1 MSKPNRVL
9 VTGATGFVGANLVR
23 RLYREGYE
31 VHVFTRVSSNKWRLI
46 DVLSKLNDHT
56 VDLLEEKKLKKLIK
70 EIKPKLIFHLAT
82 AGIYGGVHLPEK
94 NLIETNF
101 LGTVNLL
108 DACNDI
114 DYKCF
119 INTGSSSEYGP
130 KKHPMKETDVCE
142 PINMYGITKCA
153 ATLYGRFIAK
163 TQDKPIIGFRLFSP
177 YGPYNDMVRLIT
189 YAIIN
194 ALQNND
200 LNLANPEAVRDYIY
214 IEDILDLYMKAIEKA
229 YELKGEVFNVGSGS
243 QAIIHYVV
251 AKIIELTQSKSRV
264 NWGSANGRSWDT
276 EKWEADIK
284 KTSRFFNWKPI
295 YDIDKGLKKTISWL
309 RNNLYLYGK
318 NYYGGR

>member
-1 MSKPNRVL
+1 MKTQKVL

-23 RLYREGYE
+23 RLVREGYE
-31 VHVFTRVSSNKWRLI
+31 VHILTRPTSNKWRLTN
-46 DVLSKLNDHT
+46 VLSKLNDHT
-56 VDLLEEKKLKKLIK
+56 VDLLEEKKLRGLIK
-70 EIKPKLIFHLAT
+70 EIEPEIIFHLAV

-101 LGTVNLL
+101 LGTVNLVN
-108 DACNDI
+108 ACNDI

-153 ATLYGRFIAK
+153 ATLYGRFVAK
-163 TQDKPIIGFRLFSP
+163 TEDKPIVGFRLFSP
-177 YGPYNDMVRLIT
+177 YGPYDDMTRLIT
-189 YAIIN
+189 YAIIK

-214 IEDILDLYMKAIEKA
+214 IEDVVDLYMKSIEKA

-243 QAIIHYVV
+243 QTTIRYVV
-251 AKIIELTQSKSRV
+251 NKIMELTQSKSSI
-264 NWGSANGRSWDT
+264 NWRSVDGRSYDT
-276 EKWEADIK
+276 EKWEADIE
-284 KTSRFFNWKPI
+284 KTSKFFDWEPI
-295 YDIDKGLKKTISWL
+295 YDIDEGLKKTISWF
-309 RNNLYLYGK
+309 RNNLNLYDK

>member
-1 MSKPNRVL
+1 MKIQKVL

-23 RLYREGYE
+23 RLYKEGYE
-31 VHVFTRVSSNKWRLI
+31 VHVFTRVSSNKWRLT

-56 VDLLEEKKLKKLIK
+56 VDLLEEKKLKELIK
-70 EIKPKLIFHLAT
+70 EIKPEIIFHLAA

-142 PINMYGITKCA
+142 PIDMYGITKCA
-153 ATLYGRFIAK
+153 AILYGHFVAETK
-163 TQDKPIIGFRLFSP
+163 DKPIIGFRLFSP
-177 YGPYNDMVRLIT
+177 YGPYNDMTRLIT

-194 ALQNND
+194 ALQNNE
-200 LNLANPEAVRDYIY
+200 LNLASPEAVRDYIY
-214 IEDILDLYMKAIEKA
+214 IEDILDLYMKIIEKT

-243 QAIIHYVV
+243 QTTIQYVV
-251 AKIIELTQSKSRV
+251 TKIMKLTQSKSSV
-264 NWGSANGRSWDT
+264 NWGSVNGRIWDT

-284 KTSRFFNWKPI
+284 KTSKFFNWKPT
-295 YDIDKGLKKTISWL
+295 YDIDKGLKKTISWF
-309 RNNLYLYGK
+309 RNNLNLYNK
-318 NYYGGR
+318 KY

>member
-1 MSKPNRVL
+1 MKTQKVL

-23 RLYREGYE
+23 RLVREDYE
-31 VHVFTRVSSNKWRLI
+31 VHIFTRASSNKWRLT

-56 VDLLEEKKLKKLIK
+56 VDLLEENKLKGLIK
-70 EIKPKLIFHLAT
+70 EIEPEIIFHLAA

-101 LGTVNLL
+101 WGAVNLL
-108 DACNDI
+108 NACNDI

-153 ATLYGRFIAK
+153 ATLYGRFVAK
-163 TQDKPIIGFRLFSP
+163 TKDKPIVGFRLFSP
-177 YGPYNDMVRLIT
+177 YGPYDDKTRLIT

-200 LNLANPEAVRDYIY
+200 LNLANPKAVRDYIY
-214 IEDILDLYMKAIEKA
+214 IEDILDLYMKSIDKA
-229 YELKGEVFNVGSGS
+229 YKLKGEVFNGGSGS
-243 QAIIHYVV
+243 QTTIHYVV
-251 AKIIELTQSKSRV
+251 NKIMELTQF
-264 NWGSANGRSWDT
+264 T
-276 EKWEADIK
+276 
-284 KTSRFFNWKPI
+284 
-295 YDIDKGLKKTISWL
+295 L
-309 RNNLYLYGK
+309 
-318 NYYGGR
+318 